1 MKRKFVRGLT
11 MVGALVIGA
20 PGVVVG
26 QARTATRGPEP
37 TWYAGI
43 ATGWYFPVQQ
53 WPTAY
58 RLGGGGTVFVGRTIA
73 PQWSV
78 QLDANQWLLSG
89 SARNTWDMKAG
100 PMVKWLIRDA
110 GARPFLLAGV
120 GVDAQTDYPS
130 RRSTSAMMLPVGIG
144 VEARS
149 GSNGAVFVE
158 AMHYFVVRS
167 VETRD
172 VPLLLGFRL
181 GL

>member
-1 MKRKFVRGLT
+1 MKRQLACGLMMVRVLVT
-11 MVGALVIGA
+11 GASRA
-20 PGVVVG
+20 AVG
-26 QARTATRGPEP
+26 QAPTATRGAEP

-58 RLGGGGTVFVGRTIA
+58 RLGGGGTVFVGRSIA
-73 PQWSV
+73 PRWSV

-100 PMVKWLIRDA
+100 PMVKWLVRDS

-149 GSNGAVFVE
+149 GSTGAVFVE
-158 AMHYFVVRS
+158 TMHYFVLRA

-172 VPLLLGFRL
+172 IPLLLGFRL